1 MKIIID
7 YDSCWRNSFLDG
19 SNNEELP
26 KQGRKFI
33 ASMTSLKDAEN
44 FIEREITHDTVMGV
58 LNRLIGDQRKL
69 YQSRLD
75 ENYFFKDI
83 DNELTVNKVDKKNAN
98 NYARNHEIVYIRNMT
113 GSTDQNAFTGIVK
126 TQDPVFLSDY
136 SEEFWGVLALNF
148 DELCEFIIDKTQIT
162 QTIELNPLTIISRL
176 EILNKEKSVADEGK
190 ASEAMTVLHQN
201 FPDTSYLSNK
211 DEIIPIM
218 FYCSSLYLQ
227 LERLAE
233 RGFDM
238 SSAKTKSGVISGI
251 SKRGFTKKD
260 FMNRFTTGDKKK
272 IWGNPYIR
280 KERVKGVGEVT
291 QFMTKA
297 SGQLEI
303 DIDIDRDKAKELERM
318 IENAGVAS
326 FYLGKKGLA
335 YVSHI
340 ETRPRSS

>member
-44 FIEREITHDTVMGV
+44 FIQHEITLDTVMGV

-69 YQSRLD
+69 YQARN
-75 ENYFFKDI
+75 EEKYGAYYFKDLESLVEFEDKPSRI
-83 DNELTVNKVDKKNAN
+83 NNNEVT
-98 NYARNHEIVYIRNMT
+98 YIRNIT

-136 SEEFWGVLALNF
+136 SAEFWGVLALNF
-148 DELCEFIIDKTQIT
+148 DELCEFIIHNTQISHA
-162 QTIELNPLTIISRL
+162 IELNPLTIISRL

-190 ASEAMTVLHQN
+190 ASEAMTILHQH

-303 DIDIDRDKAKELERM
+303 DIDIDRDKAKELKRM
-318 IENAGVAS
+318 IENAGVSS